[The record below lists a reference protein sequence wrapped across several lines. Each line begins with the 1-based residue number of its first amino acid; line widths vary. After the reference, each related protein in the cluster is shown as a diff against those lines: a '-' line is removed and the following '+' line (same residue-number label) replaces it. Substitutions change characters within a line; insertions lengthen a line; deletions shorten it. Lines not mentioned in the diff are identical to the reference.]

1 MKAICLDS
9 SAPSAAFV
17 ERELP
22 IPIAASNELLIRVHA
37 AGVTPTELIWY
48 PTTHTQDGA
57 LRQDPVLGH
66 EFSGVVAAVGRD
78 ASGFHVGQE
87 VYGMN
92 DWFSDGAT
100 AEYCT
105 ALPSSVALKPAR
117 LSHVEAASV
126 PIGALTAMQGLF
138 DRAELRPG
146 ERVLIHGGAGAV
158 GVFAIQLAKRAEAQ
172 VFTTAS
178 ARHAEFLAQLG
189 ADHVIDYRTER
200 FEDQL
205 RDLDVIFDAVGGE
218 TLRRSWPVLRPG
230 GRMVTIAAAEET
242 VQDERTKAAFFIVEP
257 MHHQLAEIAHLVDQR
272 ALKTFVDGTVPLAQ
286 ASTAYLG
293 TAKRLEGLGKVVVE
307 ISTSAL

>member
-1 MKAICLDS
+1 VP
-9 SAPSAAFV
+9 APRA
-17 ERELP
+17 
-22 IPIAASNELLIRVHA
+22 NELLIRVHA

-48 PTTHTQDGA
+48 PTTRTKDGA
-57 LRQDPVLGH
+57 ARLNAVPGH
-66 EFSGVVAAVGRD
+66 EFSGVVAAVGRE
-78 ASGFHVGQE
+78 ASGFLVGQE

-92 DWFSDGAT
+92 DWFSEGAT

-105 ALPSSVALKPAR
+105 TLPSSVAQKPAQ

-126 PIGALTAMQGLF
+126 PIGALTAMQGLI

-172 VFTTAS
+172 VFATAS

-189 ADHVIDYRTER
+189 ADHVIDYKTER

-218 TLRRSWPVLRPG
+218 TLQRSWPVLKPG
-230 GRMVTIAAAEET
+230 GRMVTIAAAGEGAT
-242 VQDERTKAAFFIVEP
+242 DERTKAAFFIVEP
-257 MHHQLAEIAHLVDQR
+257 MHHQLAEIAHLLDQR

-293 TAKRLEGLGKVVVE
+293 TAKRQEGRGKVVVD

>member
-1 MKAICLDS
+1 MCLDS
-9 SAPSAAFV
+9 SAPTPAFA
-17 ERELP
+17 ERELQMP
-22 IPIAASNELLIRVHA
+22 VPRANELLIRVHA

-48 PTTHTQDGA
+48 PTTHTKGGA
-57 LRQDPVLGH
+57 ARLDAVPGH
-66 EFSGVVAAVGRD
+66 EFSGVVAGVGHE
-78 ASGFHVGQE
+78 ASGFLVGQE

-92 DWFSDGAT
+92 DWFSQGAT

-105 ALPSSVALKPAR
+105 TLPSSVALKPAR

-205 RDLDVIFDAVGGE
+205 RDLDVVFDAIGGE

-230 GRMVTIAAAEET
+230 GRMVTIAASGEA

-257 MHHQLAEIAHLVDQR
+257 MHHQLAEVAHLLDQR
-272 ALKTFVDGTVPLAQ
+272 ALKTYVDGTVPLAQ

-293 TAKRLEGLGKVVVE
+293 TAKRLQGRGKVVVE